1 MGVNPVFLLSFS
13 AASCIT
19 WSSTSIPK
27 LMSNETS
34 PFGRPIDVDESAWIT
49 SSLTLGSAVGTSIF
63 CYLANR
69 IGRKPTLLTSGFIL
83 LLSNILIAFGNIIEI
98 FYIARF
104 LSGVAVTG
112 TIFIVPI
119 YLMEIVHKSKRIVQ
133 SSLISISTCSGLLF
147 SNVVGLFATITT
159 LNLIIAVNL
168 VLFLVLFKLSAK
180 ESEVFNKTKENFLDK
195 KVFVE
200 GEVELKHVKE
210 LFIEIPTKTE
220 KDENVNLFSIYKSM
234 ALRKAFFTVNTL
246 LILQQLTG
254 IDVVLFYGVQLTR
267 KLSSAITPEMAVNIL
282 GVFHLLSS
290 FILPVIGPKF
300 NNKTLLLISGV
311 GMVISQLLL
320 TIFSYLQTLYTFPV
334 YLNLLPLILLI
345 SYIISYNSGFG
356 ALPFIF
362 LGEMFPPNAKFL
374 ATSVTGTLYWIVAF
388 MITKNFQLMLSLIGL
403 YGYFL
408 FCSFCCILGTLFS
421 KYYLIE
427 TKNKTLEEI
436 QMEFDK

>member
-1 MGVNPVFLLSFS
+1 MSVNPVIFLSFS
-13 AASCIT
+13 VASSIT

-27 LMSNETS
+27 LMNNETS
-34 PFGRPIDVDESAWIT
+34 PFGRPIDVDESSWIT

-69 IGRKPTLLTSGFIL
+69 IGRKPTLLISGFIL

-104 LSGVAVTG
+104 LAGLAVTSSF
-112 TIFIVPI
+112 FIIPI
-119 YLMEIVHKSKRIVQ
+119 YLIEIIHKSKRILYA
-133 SSLISISTCSGLLF
+133 SLISISTCSGLLF

-159 LNLIIAVNL
+159 LNLIIAAIL
-168 VLFLVLFKLSAK
+168 VIFLVLFKLSGK
-180 ESEVFNKTKENFLDK
+180 ESEVFTKTKEIFFNK
-195 KVFVE
+195 QVFVE
-200 GEVELKHVKE
+200 REVELKHVKE
-210 LFIEIPTKTE
+210 LFIEIPLKTKTE
-220 KDENVNLFSIYKSM
+220 ENVNLFSSYKSM

-254 IDVVLFYGVQLTR
+254 IDVVLFYGIQLIS
-267 KLSSAITPEMAVNIL
+267 KLSSAITPEMVVIIL

-311 GMVISQLLL
+311 GMALSQLLL
-320 TIFSYLQTLYTFPV
+320 TIFIYLQTLYTFPV

-356 ALPFIF
+356 ALPFLF
-362 LGEMFPPNAKFL
+362 LAEMFPPNAKFL
-374 ATSVTGTLYWIVAF
+374 AASVTGTLSWCVAF
-388 MITKNFQLMLSLIGL
+388 MITKNFEFMLSLIGL
-403 YGYFL
+403 SGYFL

-436 QMEFDK
+436 QMEFNK